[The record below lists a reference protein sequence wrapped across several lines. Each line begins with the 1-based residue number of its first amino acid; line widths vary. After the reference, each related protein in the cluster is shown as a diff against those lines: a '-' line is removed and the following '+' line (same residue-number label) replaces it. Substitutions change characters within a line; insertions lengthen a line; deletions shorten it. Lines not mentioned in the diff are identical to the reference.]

1 VRAMEDN
8 SSGSGLHQSSSLEA
22 LSVKD
27 LRRRLAERGLEAHG
41 CLEKADLVRQLQD
54 AEGAHPVVSAPSPCK
69 GNTIQDAR
77 CSKNVLLT
85 LRVSE
90 LRGLL
95 SKHGMQEVLSS
106 ATEKGELVDAL
117 AQKLAQCPICLDSAS
132 EDVDTATGKR
142 QESRCDG
149 CRAPFHRSCAAG
161 HMKAAAEAGRLPLC
175 CPVPTCKER
184 WRAPMVTW
192 ALNEQEL
199 DQYNASVRNVR
210 ELRQQASQSS
220 GSTPS
225 APASPRTTQ
234 RLKELGVRACPKCA
248 ALIEKQS
255 AGFTHGCDKM
265 TCRCGCRFC
274 FRCGETAGTDGQAR
288 CSCVEGHHTYLSHA
302 EVLNNYR
309 DSMENN
315 GFVRAATAA
324 TTAAQNAFTQ
334 FPGGDMTHPAAAAVQ
349 GIMQQMH
356 LLQGDGLGGARGPWH
371 LHGTAGHVRF
381 PQGPPN
387 FQFFRP

>member
-1 VRAMEDN
+1 MEDE
-8 SSGSGLHQSSSLEA
+8 SSGSGIHQRSTLEA

-27 LRRRLAERGLEAHG
+27 LRCRLAERGLEAHG
-41 CLEKADLVRQLQD
+41 CLEKDDLVRQLQD
-54 AEGAHPVVSAPSPCK
+54 AEGVQAPLSSPCK
-69 GNTIQDAR
+69 GTIQAVQ
-77 CSKNVLLT
+77 CSRNMLLT
-85 LRVSE
+85 VRISE

-106 ATEKGELVDAL
+106 AREKDELVDAL

-192 ALNEQEL
+192 ALDEKEL
-199 DQYNASVRNVR
+199 DQYNAGVRNVR
-210 ELRQQASQSS
+210 ELRQQAGQSS
-220 GSTPS
+220 GSMPS
-225 APASPRTTQ
+225 MSPRTTQ
-234 RLKELGVRACPKCA
+234 RLKELGVRACPNCA

-265 TCRCGCRFC
+265 TCRCGCKFC
-274 FRCGETAGTDGQAR
+274 FRCGEPAGTNGQAR
-288 CSCVEGHHTYLSHA
+288 CSCVEGHHSYLSHA

-309 DSMENN
+309 ESMENN

-324 TTAAQNAFTQ
+324 ATAAQNAFTQ
-334 FPGGDMTHPAAAAVQ
+334 VPGADMSHPAAAAVQ
-349 GIMQQMH
+349 SFMRQMR
-356 LLQGDGLGGARGPWH
+356 LLQGAS
-371 LHGTAGHVRF
+371 LHGTTGPVRF
-381 PQGPPN
+381 PQGPVN